1 LDEVG
6 WSFREKLAKTWARR
20 GKTPVLKLKGW
31 RKAFQS
37 CVALSLRGRVYK
49 RHFRRSV
56 NADCVIAALAHLL
69 CQVSGGFILVW
80 DNSRPHRSRKV
91 AEFLA
96 RHPEVVV
103 EWLPPYAP
111 ELNPEEYCHGNV
123 KERMRNQQPDSV
135 EEIEREVNR
144 GFNRLRRRPDLL
156 LSFFHHAG
164 LRVNQL
170 F

>member
-1 LDEVG
+1 M
-6 WSFREKLAKTWARR
+6 
-20 GKTPVLKLKGW
+20 LKQKGR

-37 CVALSLRGRVYK
+37 CVGLSLRGRIYK

-56 NADCVIAALAHLL
+56 NADCVIAALEHLL
-69 CQVSGGFILVW
+69 RQVGGGFILVW
-80 DNSRPHRSRKV
+80 DSSRPHRSRKV
-91 AEFLA
+91 AEYLA
-96 RHPEVVV
+96 RHPEIVV

-123 KERMRNQQPDSV
+123 KGRVRNQQPDSA
-135 EEIEREVNR
+135 EEIEEQVNR
-144 GFNRLRRRPDLL
+144 GFARLRRRPDLL

>member
-1 LDEVG
+1 
-6 WSFREKLAKTWARR
+6 
-20 GKTPVLKLKGW
+20 VLKFKGW

-37 CVALSLRGRVYK
+37 CVGLSLRGRIYK

-56 NADCVIAALAHLL
+56 NADCVIAALEHLL
-69 CQVSGGFILVW
+69 RQVGGGFILVW
-80 DNSRPHRSRKV
+80 DRSKPHRSRKV
-91 AEFLA
+91 AEYLS
-96 RHPEVVV
+96 RHPEIVV

-135 EEIEREVNR
+135 EEIEEEVNR

-156 LSFFHHAG
+156 LSFFRHAG